1 MNIVKKKPP
10 RINFNKQEEEPPV
23 EKVEAVA
30 ESPPVVEEAPK
41 EAIKMEIKENKD
53 IFNTVELPKPKT
65 KKKRVLS
72 QKQLDHLARCREKA
86 LEKKKAMKALKEQEK
101 EEKKALKQQQK
112 EEREEKLRLKKQ
124 NDAELRK
131 NQAADKRRRKKEMM
145 FECLD
150 EWYAKKQEKKKSLRT
165 PKPKAVAP
173 KAVAQAPAVAPTPK
187 FRNEWKDPFCNS
199 KFSPFNPTFNRKKTR
214 RGYMNY

>member
-1 MNIVKKKPP
+1 MDIP
-10 RINFNKQEEEPPV
+10 
-23 EKVEAVA
+23 
-30 ESPPVVEEAPK
+30 APK
-41 EAIKMEIKENKD
+41 K
-53 IFNTVELPKPKT
+53 

-112 EEREEKLRLKKQ
+112 EEREEKLKLKKQ

-131 NQAADKRRRKKEMM
+131 TQAADKRRRKKQDM
-145 FECLD
+145 FEVLD
-150 EWYAKKQEKKKSLRT
+150 EWYAKKQEKKKALRT

-173 KAVAQAPAVAPTPK
+173 KPVAPKPTASGIAKQATASAPK